1 MIFVCFFGFVLEF
14 SLILVIF
21 ADEAFPSSGG
31 CEVKS
36 RQNVIVGSYSSVKE
50 AFEVLRL
57 YLFCQY
63 TALFSSYLTTDC
75 FRPYTSNVCECFILV
90 FRNLVCQLLLMCLYY
105 YYYYYKYVRLVK
117 RSSISFASARLRQKQ
132 VYTNCNFTAA

>member
-1 MIFVCFFGFVLEF
+1 MGTSLKQKNDFGFFFCFVLEF

-21 ADEAFPSSGG
+21 ADEVFPSSGG

-50 AFEVLRL
+50 AFEVFRL

-63 TALFSSYLTTDC
+63 TALFSSYLTTD
-75 FRPYTSNVCECFILV
+75 FVLGHTHR
-90 FRNLVCQLLLMCLYY
+90 MC
-105 YYYYYKYVRLVK
+105 VK
-117 RSSISFASARLRQKQ
+117 VLFWFSEI
-132 VYTNCNFTAA
+132 